1 MEAPMEYTITGKS
14 QEVLE
19 EKLASYKKLAIQRV
33 QLQARLEN
41 TEAEKDSVSDKIYK
55 KVKVEYEGKLEN
67 LRGQLDPIESEV
79 RDIKRDN
86 EKELADLVEQI
97 NLLEE
102 ELAEAEFRHRVDEYD
117 TAKLREIM
125 DRVNPD
131 LKEKSKRKTEILDQ
145 LRQIRTTEK
154 AIKEASPSIDND
166 HDAPSPAGAAE
177 AEPTESGAEHLEPE
191 PIDEPAANKNEEV
204 ADETDSARLKLPS
217 DDPLEALTD
226 KPAAATPA
234 ADTDD
239 AEARTV
245 QEPSEDQIKKD
256 ASFENP
262 QSWINEFGDEKPA
275 DPAADNPS
283 VETAEPVKD
292 EEDDD
297 PLSALADP
305 SDERRNAGATADAP
319 SPIEKS
325 DEVCMGFPNMV
336 VITGHGSGK
345 KIPLLPM
352 TMSIGR
358 EHDNNIELK
367 DPEVGRYHAR
377 ILYERGR
384 FVLEDLESSNGTW
397 VNGEQIEQIILKNGD
412 KIKIGETEMVIDF
425 D

>member
-14 QEVLE
+14 QEMLE

-33 QLQARLEN
+33 QLRARLEK
-41 TEAEKDSVSDKIYK
+41 TEAQKDSVSDKIYER
-55 KVKVEYEGKLEN
+55 VKTEYEGKLEN
-67 LRGQLDPIESEV
+67 LRSQLDPIESEIQ
-79 RDIKRDN
+79 DMKRDD
-86 EKELADLVEQI
+86 EKELAGLVEQI
-97 NLLEE
+97 SLLEE

-145 LRQIRTTEK
+145 LRLIRKTDE
-154 AIKEASPSIDND
+154 AIKEA
-166 HDAPSPAGAAE
+166 AASVE
-177 AEPTESGAEHLEPE
+177 DDT
-191 PIDEPAANKNEEV
+191 DEPADSEPSDTGVDQAETEPVDVEPVDAEPVDEPATEEN
-204 ADETDSARLKLPS
+204 DESPGDNGSGRLTLPS

-226 KPAAATPA
+226 KPAKSAEPEPEPEPEAASEEK
-234 ADTDD
+234 
-239 AEARTV
+239 AENN
-245 QEPSEDQIKKD
+245 

-275 DPAADNPS
+275 AAPSGSAEDNPS
-283 VETAEPVKD
+283 VETAEPENKED
-292 EEDDD
+292 DDD

-305 SDERRNAGATADAP
+305 SDEQRAGAAE
-319 SPIEKS
+319 SPAEKS
-325 DEVCMGFPNMV
+325 DEVCMGFPNLVM
-336 VITGHGSGK
+336 ITGRASGK

-397 VNGEQIEQIILKNGD
+397 INGERSEQSILKNGD
-412 KIKIGETEMVIDF
+412 RIKIGGTEMVIDF